1 MKLNRRFVPNRDDSG
16 SAMIIAL
23 IVMTVTITLSL
34 AAATEAVHG
43 ASATALDRNQVQA
56 ISLAEAGV
64 DHALSLLQG
73 STSLPCSTSSPTLP
87 LLNLATTPVAGT
99 VSVTLSYYDT
109 FPPSGSPDTSCSG
122 GVQGGTPQA
131 VEITSIGQIGNSSL
145 GKGTM
150 EALARLTPYLD
161 LTNALYANSFTI
173 GNNATLYGQPGHG
186 DNANVYV
193 QNSSGGTVTCSNN
206 AVLYGS
212 LYVAQGAIA
221 LSNNCVVHGAVW
233 ANGNV
238 SASNNTVVD
247 GQISSTTGNISF
259 SGSHAGGALAAG
271 TITPSCPSPSEFG
284 TCAAKATVGPVPS
297 ENFPQISY
305 QASAWASAGYTIHD
319 DSALSCSA
327 ATSDLGTFVPTV
339 KSVFVAP
346 SGCQLSYGNN
356 ASLMIGADLA
366 VIAPGGLT
374 ATNNFTWGSSDGAVH
389 TLYLI
394 VPYTAPANCSSGN
407 YDISFKNNASFPNLD
422 AFIYTPCNLSGK
434 NNPVST
440 GQLYVGQD
448 LDIANNFSMT
458 YEPETL
464 PGGAGSAAA
473 YNVAV
478 SYERQLSH

>member
-1 MKLNRRFVPNRDDSG
+1 
-16 SAMIIAL
+16 MIIAL
-23 IVMTVTITLSL
+23 IVMTVTVTLSL

-87 LLNLATTPVAGT
+87 VLNLATAPVAGT
-99 VSVTLSYYDT
+99 ASVTLSYYDT
-109 FPPSGSPDTSCSG
+109 FPPSGSPDTTCNA
-122 GVQGGTPQA
+122 GVQGGSPQA
-131 VEITSIGQIGNSSL
+131 VEITSTGQVGDSTL
-145 GKGTM
+145 GEGTM
-150 EALARLTPYLD
+150 QALVSLTPYLA
-161 LTNALYANSFTI
+161 NAIYANSFNV
-173 GNNATLYGQPGHG
+173 GNNTVLYGQAGQG

-193 QNSSGGTVTCSNN
+193 QNSSGGTVTCPNN
-206 AVLYGS
+206 AAFYGS
-212 LYVAQGAIA
+212 LYVNQGAVS
-221 LSNNCVVHGAVW
+221 LSNNCVVHGAIW
-233 ANGNV
+233 ANGDV

-271 TITPSCPSPSEFG
+271 TITPSCPSSSVFG
-284 TCAAKATVGPVPS
+284 TCAAKASVGPVPS
-297 ENFPQISY
+297 ETFPQFSY
-305 QASAWASAGYTIHD
+305 QASAWASAGFTIHD

-327 ATSDLGTFVPTV
+327 ATSDLDSFVPTV

-346 SGCQLSYGNN
+346 SGCQLNYGNN
-356 ASLMIGADLA
+356 ASLATGADLA

-374 ATNNFTWGSSDGAVH
+374 ANNNFTWSSSDGEVH

-407 YDISFKNNASFPNLD
+407 YDINFKNNASFPNLN
-422 AFIYTPCNLSGK
+422 ALIYTPCNLQGK

-440 GQLYVGQD
+440 GQLYVGQT
-448 LDIANNFSMT
+448 LDIGNNFSMT
-458 YEPETL
+458 YQPETL
-464 PGGAGSAAA
+464 PGVTGSVA
-473 YNVAV
+473 YNVAM
-478 SYERQLSH
+478 SYERQLTH